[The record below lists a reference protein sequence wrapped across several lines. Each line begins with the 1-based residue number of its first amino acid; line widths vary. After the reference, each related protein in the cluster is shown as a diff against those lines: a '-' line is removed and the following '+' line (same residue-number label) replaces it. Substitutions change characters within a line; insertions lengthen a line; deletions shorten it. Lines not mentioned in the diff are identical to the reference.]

1 MPTKLTFLRTL
12 WLQFG
17 AVYALTQSRPYPQ
30 ARSEGIQW
38 GPCTLNGSLPIECGN
53 VSVPL
58 DYSSS
63 NSTKTLTLELL
74 KVPALEK
81 PSKGSVL
88 INFGGPGN
96 TGRETLAAGA
106 AKLQAITGGH
116 HDLVTFDPRGTGNTL
131 PYSCYKNDTERL
143 AANIVSQVAAGNSSD
158 TMPGRLWAL
167 TEVLAD
173 SCQENNKEIGE
184 VIGTA
189 FVARDMMR
197 IVDALGEDGLLR
209 YIGYSYG
216 SVLGATVASMFP
228 DRMDRVILDGV
239 VNLHEYYRGYEVEM
253 FTDTDK
259 TFAGF
264 LSTCVTAGPEHCA
277 LARSN
282 HTAASLEKAVY
293 SLMDNLKYRP
303 IPYQGIII
311 DYTFVRSFT
320 LLSLYDP
327 SGFPQLAALLDG
339 LLTNNFTVF
348 ASLDG
353 STVQA
358 ASVTDGRHG
367 IECSDKGRD
376 VFASA
381 APAENGFDEK
391 VLPTMEAINQKSRL
405 AGDTSAYLVA
415 LCGQWNTEA
424 KERYRGDFG
433 AKTRH
438 PVLLIGNTYDPVTP
452 LVSARNV
459 SEGLEGSV
467 VLEHHGFGATQ
478 NYLVDGTLP
487 EPGTVCEVDVP
498 LFSNKTWR
506 DILV

>member
-1 MPTKLTFLRTL
+1 MDL
-12 WLQFG
+12 FG
-17 AVYALTQSRPYPQ
+17 AVYALAQSHPYPQ

-106 AKLQAITGGH
+106 AKLQAITGDH
-116 HDLVTFDPRGTGNTL
+116 HDLVTIDP
-131 PYSCYKNDTERL
+131 
-143 AANIVSQVAAGNSSD
+143 
-158 TMPGRLWAL
+158 RLWAL

-173 SCQENNKEIGE
+173 NCQENNKEIGE

-264 LSTCVTAGPEHCA
+264 LSACVTAGPEHCA

-415 LCGQWNTEA
+415 LCGQWSTEA
-424 KERYRGDFG
+424 KERYKGDFG

-467 VLEHHGFGATQ
+467 VLEHHGFGESNVT
-478 NYLVDGTLP
+478 VDGQAYFHGP
-487 EPGTVCEVDVP
+487 YERINIFRISDV
-498 LFSNKTWR
+498 SSAYE
-506 DILV
+506 